1 MKSTCGFHAS
11 HKVGGDARHF
21 VEVAFFVSKTG
32 LSEVHLIGNRGDVE
46 LDARSLKRENGET
59 FTALSKNQSVTLF
72 PEEEMSK

>member
-32 LSEVHLIGNRGDVE
+32 LSEVHFFGNRGDVE
-46 LDARSLKRENGET
+46 LDARSLKIGIGET
-59 FTALSKNQSVTLF
+59 ITALSKNQSMTLF
-72 PEEEMSK
+72 PAEEVSK